1 MVASFLWTVCFVP
14 GEQCPVTFFSK
25 FIPLISVSP
34 FMQILSVA
42 SSESVRMGFD
52 CNRGK
57 LRSFLVTCCYFHV
70 HVHFSGRTQTQF
82 AVNPASYVLRDLTL
96 QEQNVM

>member
-1 MVASFLWTVCFVP
+1 MHSLLKKSWIRPCF
-14 GEQCPVTFFSK
+14 
-25 FIPLISVSP
+25 P
-34 FMQILSVA
+34 FMQIPSVA

-57 LRSFLVTCCYFHV
+57 LRSFLVTCCYFHA
-70 HVHFSGRTQTQF
+70 HVHFSGRTQSQF
-82 AVNPASYVLRDLTL
+82 PVSLASYVLRDLML

>member
-1 MVASFLWTVCFVP
+1 
-14 GEQCPVTFFSK
+14 
-25 FIPLISVSP
+25 
-34 FMQILSVA
+34 MQILSVA